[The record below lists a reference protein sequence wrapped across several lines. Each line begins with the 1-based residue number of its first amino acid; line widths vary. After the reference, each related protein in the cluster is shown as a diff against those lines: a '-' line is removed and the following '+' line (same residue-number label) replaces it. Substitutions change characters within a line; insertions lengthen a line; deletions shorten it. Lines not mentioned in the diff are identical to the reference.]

1 MENDR
6 SEWRWRLG
14 DPPPIL
20 KDHSKAKLALLGGY
34 LQEYLRIVGGT
45 ARRWGHLELTVVD
58 AFCGGGAFREEA
70 RKEDEIAGSPLV
82 LLDAAEAARKRL
94 LDDAGPSTMTCDL
107 RFIFNDIDADH
118 IAYLKEVLKKEGYV
132 IDGQTITTLTGT
144 FETNLDRMIGL
155 TQEASPR
162 AGRSIWILDQ
172 TGWSAATL
180 GSIARILTELPKSEV
195 ILTLARDHLIRLAT
209 NNPTQKDALREMGL
223 SEEVLREISEIGEG
237 KGAGAVGQR
246 LLMDEII
253 RGTNAAEHSAFV
265 LEPTGSNRA
274 ILLVHLANH
283 ERARDAMLE
292 VQWALNGVVYHFAGE
307 ECEVLSYRGLREG
320 DPNPL
325 DLKFNETERDMVREK
340 IGLELAEKIR
350 AHPGGMQVNDVLT
363 WYRNRTLL
371 PERDIITAL
380 AEEAGRGNLEMYN
393 DKLRLV
399 NTRDAGRRRN
409 LDGYRLAA
417 PRQIKLFG

>member
-1 MENDR
+1 
-6 SEWRWRLG
+6 
-14 DPPPIL
+14 
-20 KDHSKAKLALLGGY
+20 
-34 LQEYLRIVGGT
+34 
-45 ARRWGHLELTVVD
+45 
-58 AFCGGGAFREEA
+58 
-70 RKEDEIAGSPLV
+70 
-82 LLDAAEAARKRL
+82 
-94 LDDAGPSTMTCDL
+94 MTCDL
-107 RFIFNDIDADH
+107 RFVFNDKNTEH
-118 IAYLKEVLKKEGYV
+118 ITYLEEVLKKEGHV
-132 IDGQTITTLTGT
+132 IDGRTITTLTGT
-144 FETNLDRMIGL
+144 FEANLDRMIGL

-172 TGWSAATL
+172 TGWNAATL

-209 NNPTQKDALREMGL
+209 NNPAQKDALREMGL

-246 LLMDEII
+246 LLMEEII

-307 ECEVLSYRGLREG
+307 ECEVLSYRGLREC
-320 DPNPL
+320 DPIPL
-325 DLKFNETERDMVREK
+325 DLKFNETERDMVRER
-340 IGLELAEKIR
+340 IGQELAEKIR
-350 AHPGGMQVNDVLT
+350 TQPGGVQVNDVLT

-371 PERDIITAL
+371 TERDISMAL

-393 DKLRLV
+393 DKLSLV
-399 NTRDAGRRRN
+399 NTKDAARRRN